1 MLKYYLILIIVIV
14 FSVFIENTENN
25 VTFVM
30 EKITNMELQ
39 TSKQKFIETWGALGS
54 EWGINKSVAQV
65 QALLLV
71 SMDPISTDEIME
83 ALTISRGNANM
94 SLRQLMD
101 YGIIYKKVIAGER
114 KEYFVA
120 EKDIWK
126 WAVKIA
132 MMRKQKEIDPV
143 MNVLSE
149 LKEETNKNKT
159 IEGKEFY
166 KTVNDIHSFTEQLS
180 TLSDKIFSSNRG
192 ELLIKLLKMIV

>member
-1 MLKYYLILIIVIV
+1 MD
-14 FSVFIENTENN
+14 
-25 VTFVM
+25 
-30 EKITNMELQ
+30 LQ
-39 TSKQKFIETWGALGS
+39 TSKQKFIDTWGSLGS

-71 SMDPISTDEIME
+71 STEPISTDEIME

-101 YGIIYKKVIAGER
+101 YGIIYKKVVAGDR

-132 MMRKQKEIDPV
+132 MMRKQKEIETI
-143 MNVLSE
+143 MNVLKE
-149 LKEETNKNKT
+149 LKEETKKDKSAD
-159 IEGKEFY
+159 GKEFY

-180 TLSDKIFSSNRG
+180 SLADKIFSSNRG
-192 ELLIKLLKMIV
+192 ELLIKLLKIVM